1 MLKLWLKKPK
11 LNYSESV
18 VDIVQYGSSVI
29 GGNQPNDIDIAVIFK
44 KIPVKNQLNESQE
57 IKKQLA
63 GISPLPIHI
72 KSFDFYSLF
81 DKSNFAQEGILF
93 YGRSLLNQDYF
104 SKSFGLVP
112 KLQIFYSLDNLEK
125 KDKIRFNYM
134 LSGKGGKYG
143 MLKKHEGKL
152 VKPGMIEIKPEY
164 EEIFNDSIKEH
175 ISTFTIRKV
184 FSLI

>member
-1 MLKLWLKKPK
+1 M
-11 LNYSESV
+11 
-18 VDIVQYGSSVI
+18 
-29 GGNQPNDIDIAVIFK
+29 
-44 KIPVKNQLNESQE
+44 
-57 IKKQLA
+57 
-63 GISPLPIHI
+63 
-72 KSFDFYSLF
+72 
-81 DKSNFAQEGILF
+81 
-93 YGRSLLNQDYF
+93 NQDYF

>member
-104 SKSFGLVP
+104 SKILHSSAILNSLSHRSNLPYFEGL
-112 KLQIFYSLDNLEK
+112 
-125 KDKIRFNYM
+125 RF
-134 LSGKGGKYG
+134 
-143 MLKKHEGKL
+143 L
-152 VKPGMIEIKPEY
+152 VATAQ
-164 EEIFNDSIKEH
+164 H
-175 ISTFTIRKV
+175 
-184 FSLI
+184 